1 MAMSPCDDAFSI
13 DEDFEDAEQALHPS
27 LLPKATPIATNSRKR
42 KGVDPGVAAAGTP
55 QRGRA
60 WRERDSILLM
70 QAYAWVEETKKGT
83 TFFNHHVLIKEWWS
97 QSIQDS
103 NIYKRW
109 LSLRPEDNRTSSA
122 VIARWKDMI
131 SMFKYF
137 PPRIFIA

>member
-1 MAMSPCDDAFSI
+1 MAMSPCDDAFSV

-27 LLPKATPIATNSRKR
+27 LLLKATPIATNSRKR

-109 LSLRPEDNRTSSA
+109 LFLRPEDNQTSSA